1 MLIPHNVSALC
12 PLQAPLEVMD
22 EETSQLWW
30 AGKELVRGKKLLDYI
45 GKYEKTELLP
55 SYERQV
61 TYKLL

>member
-12 PLQAPLEVMD
+12 LLQASLEVMD

-55 SYERQV
+55 SYKRQV